1 MTRDGNPLS
10 RRSFFAGTAG
20 VGAGLALTAC
30 STSGGTA
37 ASTAAAPGAAST
49 ATGASFTAADF
60 ASLRGK
66 QIGVVGINL
75 QGPTVARSVQ
85 IMTELS
91 AEHGFALQSV
101 STAFD
106 LARTNDTMRVWA
118 DTGFD
123 AIVVANTEAAN
134 ITEGLAAAN
143 RAGVPVGGFYCGVAP
158 GLAFDV
164 GANEFISG
172 NRCATYIQQ
181 RLAATGGGKG
191 IAIFGYTPLAN
202 LRERELC
209 VTTQADYFGTP
220 ILLRHEVNAD
230 SSVPDVQNTTAN
242 LLTKYPQGGE
252 LGAVFVGWDQ
262 GGFAAVSAIESAG
275 RDDVFVVSI
284 DGEEA
289 NLDSIRQGGPQGATV
304 VNDMV
309 AVSNVVLTQLGKIIG
324 GAAPPQNAQ
333 LYVDA
338 PLITS
343 ANVPAGG
350 VPQGTGLTPFY
361 AG

>member
-1 MTRDGNPLS
+1 MTRLDKGLS
-10 RRSFFAGTAG
+10 RRSFFAGAAG
-20 VGAGLALTAC
+20 AGAGLALAAC
-30 STSGGTA
+30 STSGGASAAPAAGPASAA
-37 ASTAAAPGAAST
+37 ASST
-49 ATGASFTAADF
+49 FTDADF
-60 ASLRGK
+60 APLKGK
-66 QIGVVGINL
+66 KIGVVGINL

-85 IMTELS
+85 IMTDLS
-91 AEHGFALQSV
+91 ARHGFELQSV
-101 STAFD
+101 SSAFD
-106 LARTNDTMRVWA
+106 LARTNDTMRVWSDA
-118 DTGFD
+118 AFD

-134 ITEGLAAAN
+134 ISEGLAAAAK
-143 RAGVPVGGFYCGVAP
+143 AGVPVGGFYCGVAP

-181 RLAATGGGKG
+181 RLAATGGNKG

-202 LRERELC
+202 LRERELS
-209 VTTQADYFGTP
+209 VKTQADYYSIP

-230 SSVPDVQNTTAN
+230 ASVPDVQNTTAD
-242 LLTKYPQGGE
+242 LLTKYPKGGQ

-262 GGFAAVSAIESAG
+262 GGFAAVSAIEAAG

-284 DGEEA
+284 DGEVA
-289 NLDSIRQGGPQGATV
+289 NLDSIRQGGRQGATV

-309 AVSNVVLTQLGKIIG
+309 AVSNVVLAQLAAIIG
-324 GAAPPQNAQ
+324 GAEPPKNPQ

-338 PLITS
+338 PLVTT
-343 ANVPAGG
+343 ANIPATGI
-350 VPQGTGLTPFY
+350 PEGTGLTPFF

>member
-1 MTRDGNPLS
+1 MKRDGSRLS

-20 VGAGLALTAC
+20 VSAGLALAAC
-30 STSGGTA
+30 STSGGSA
-37 ASTAAAPGAAST
+37 PAGPAAAGAPSTSTGAA
-49 ATGASFTAADF
+49 FTDADF
-60 ASLRGK
+60 AALKGK

-75 QGPTVARSVQ
+75 QGTTVARSVQ
-85 IMTELS
+85 IMTDLS
-91 AEHGFALQSV
+91 TKHGFKLQSV
-101 STAFD
+101 SSAFD

-118 DTGFD
+118 DNKFD

-134 ITEGLAAAN
+134 ISELLGRAKKAN
-143 RAGVPVGGFYCGVAP
+143 VPVGGFYCGIAP

-181 RLAATGGGKG
+181 RLAATGGDKG

-202 LRERELC
+202 LRERELS
-209 VTTQADYFGTP
+209 VKTQADYYATP

-230 SSVPDVQNTTAN
+230 SSVPDVQNTTAD
-242 LLTKYPQGGE
+242 LLTKYPKGGQ

-262 GGFAAVSAIESAG
+262 GGYAAVSAIQSAG

-284 DGEEA
+284 DGEDA

-304 VNDMV
+304 LNDMV
-309 AVSNVVLTQLGKIIG
+309 AVSNVVLTQLASIIG
-324 GAAPPQNAQ
+324 GAAPPKNPQ

-338 PLITS
+338 PLITA
-343 ANVPAGG
+343 ANIPKSG
-350 VPQGTGLTPFY
+350 VPEGTGLTPFY